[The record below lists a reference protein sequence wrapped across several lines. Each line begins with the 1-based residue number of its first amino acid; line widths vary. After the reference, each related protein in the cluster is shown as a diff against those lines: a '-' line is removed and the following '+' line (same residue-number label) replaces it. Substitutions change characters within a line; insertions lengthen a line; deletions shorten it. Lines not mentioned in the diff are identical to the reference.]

1 MHVLLWNR
9 VDERP
14 FTETTRELDLGVLQ
28 FVDVTGNER
37 GEYICTATNIA
48 GTSTLTV
55 ELNIP
60 GTQQ

>member
-1 MHVLLWNR
+1 
-9 VDERP
+9 
-14 FTETTRELDLGVLQ
+14 LGVLQ